1 MNVHLITSYETIN
14 INTIQHILGNVFN
27 VTSLFH
33 YKHIT
38 SRRNEKYRDPIK
50 VRWKVKKT

>member
-1 MNVHLITSYETIN
+1 MNVHLIASYETIN

-38 SRRNEKYRDPIK
+38 SRGNEKYRDPIK
-50 VRWKVKKT
+50 VR